1 MATDVAQLN
10 HINNKCYNLII
21 IKWEKIK
28 FNWKIQFN
36 YLEKNMIENNK
47 IIWLYKKKHIM
58 LTIIKMLRE

>member
-1 MATDVAQLN
+1 MAINVAQLER
-10 HINNKCYNLII
+10 INNKCYNLII

-47 IIWLYKKKHIM
+47 IIWLYKKKSYNVNNY
-58 LTIIKMLRE
+58 